1 MKAYPDTS
9 FLCALYRL
17 QDNSSEAA
25 AYFAAMP
32 EPLEVTTLLL
42 YEFRQAVRFQIRLH
56 RADPSKGYSRAQG
69 TKMLADLKAD
79 LISGELVTI
88 PAPWP
93 LIHLAAERLSEL
105 YTDAS
110 GHRSMDILHVAT
122 AIELGAKE
130 FLTFDGNQKKLAEA
144 EGLVVPLSSLL
155 PQLEL
160 RRSKSPR

>member
-17 QDNSSEAA
+17 QTNSAEAA
-25 AYFAAMP
+25 AYFTAMP
-32 EPLEVTTLLL
+32 GPLEVTTLLL

-56 RADPSKGYSRAQG
+56 RHDPSKGYPRAEG

-79 LISGELVTI
+79 LVSGEVITI
-88 PAPWP
+88 PAPWQQV
-93 LIHLAAERLSEL
+93 HLAAERLSEL
-105 YTDAS
+105 YTDGS

-122 AIELGAKE
+122 AIELGVKK

-144 EGLVVPLSSLL
+144 EGLVVPV
-155 PQLEL
+155 
-160 RRSKSPR
+160 

>member
-1 MKAYPDTS
+1 MRAYPDTS

-17 QDNSSEAA
+17 QANSPLAA

-32 EPLEVTTLLL
+32 GALEVTTLLL
-42 YEFRQAVRFQIRLH
+42 YEFRQAVRFQIRLQRH
-56 RADPSKGYSRAQG
+56 DPTKGYSRAEG
-69 TKMLADLKAD
+69 TKMLADLKSD
-79 LISGELVTI
+79 LISGAVTTI

-93 LIHLAAERLSEL
+93 QIHLAAERLSEL

-122 AIELGAKE
+122 ATELGVKA

-144 EGLVVPLSSLL
+144 EGLIVPV
-155 PQLEL
+155 
-160 RRSKSPR
+160 